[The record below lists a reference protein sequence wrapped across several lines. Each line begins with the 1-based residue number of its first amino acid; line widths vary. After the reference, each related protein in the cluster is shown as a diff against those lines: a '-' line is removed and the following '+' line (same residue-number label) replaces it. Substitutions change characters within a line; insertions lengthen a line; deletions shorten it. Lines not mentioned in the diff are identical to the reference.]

1 MKRVVAALAFGLA
14 LAAAGPARAAGPDA
28 PAGGRLRVVVQVD
41 EKETAA
47 WNLVLNN
54 VRNVQKEVGAGN
66 VDIEVVAF
74 GPGLDMLRDDS
85 LVANRVQEAMAG
97 GVRFVACRNT
107 MQAEH
112 LSDAEMVPGIGY
124 VQAGV
129 VEIIRKQAEGYSY
142 LRP

>member
-1 MKRVVAALAFGLA
+1 MKRVLAALAFGLA